1 MRKTKNKILTLMLA
15 FIMVFT
21 GMGIGSWGV
30 DTAWADVAPN
40 GWDGT
45 TVSKPSQSEDGIYKI
60 SSAAELLW
68 LANAVNSNKDAEA
81 AYSAQLLCDIDLE
94 SHDIRIGSFS
104 NPYKWTFDG
113 NGKVIKN
120 LKINDTT
127 TTGGVGLFPQLSASA
142 AVKNLGIVNAQVSS
156 GKVLASALS
165 GNCAGKI
172 ESCFVKDSTVSAQAM
187 AGSLCG
193 TLVTNAI
200 MTNCYAVNNNVSGMM
215 SGGLVGN
222 NVGNLSNTY
231 VADTILTTIMTGMI
245 QGNGTG
251 VPLNSFYAKKSG
263 DNNEYKVAKGEEK
276 SIEWLK
282 SDEAIQLLGQAFS
295 KDSSQTNAGYPIL
308 KLAGDIDKAS
318 LLSVISDAEK
328 IDSTKYHTSNDRWNG
343 SKYSKNG
350 FWADLQAVIEAAKA
364 VYNNENVTQEQV
376 DAAAKSLDRNDSNS
390 ALSKAI
396 KNLIPT
402 SQLNATKLYEALR
415 PLYWISIENQAT
427 YEELGEHWKVTAD
440 NCTQAS
446 WTAYMQTRE
455 PAEAYLAKLFD
466 KDGNATAFNKAEAA
480 KGDQPGETEADK
492 LADAIDPTQLVN
504 QEKYDTAYQ
513 NWKKRE
519 AEANSLLVQYDPA
532 KLRKADYTEASWK
545 TYTDTYHALKE
556 IAEYRIVGGTKP
568 DYEMLKGFT
577 RNGYLT
583 DLLVQSYNGLA
594 SQGDITVTLQ
604 YTNGLA
610 AVYPAVRTSGTDA
623 YCGEV
628 SLTDGKTTVKDAFDK
643 AGIILDTGKKMTGIV
658 PSVAW
663 GATDSAETPY
673 FAVYVDDE
681 FRGVYQTTNKLAQ
694 VYLKDGAKVRLNRI
708 VQPLFESEDST
719 SMTSSAIFR
728 LPADASMYRDSVAV
742 IRIDSMTSDL
752 KVGDKAKLQLS
763 LKDAY
768 GTDSGTQRSAEG
780 ITLFVSETPGTT
792 KGEAGQPTRKT
803 TAVTKADG
811 SMEYVFA
818 EEGWYWV
825 AAHNVTPDKYYF
837 QNIYRETTDGIY
849 YSLQCGDAM
858 LVYVS
863 ANENESALITSQ
875 RNENLAVAK
884 AFYES
889 FHDYDFPAGYYVGD
903 FKIAY
908 ENLKTHQN
916 EATTFKALMDSFE
929 TDYAALQNCAA
940 QKLDH
945 EARIASLREQLS
957 YVPED
962 LSTLND
968 GDKDFIKSVQN
979 AYADLN
985 DYEKNLLTP
994 KELEK
999 LEATAKVDV
1008 AKLPVRATVQ
1018 VKKAYN
1024 DSTLPKKNDNG
1035 AANYNW
1041 PNRAW
1046 HLPPNPDGSEPEP
1059 KWGFGDGTVS
1069 DLPFSAKAGEYVV
1082 VRKYLNTTDEQY
1094 WMVWTIDNWQTT
1106 HLAEAQTLPSRDT
1119 NGLIIMWHDGYFLAK
1134 YQIPKDIADGS
1145 TITFD
1150 LKMVNKATYESLAG
1164 IAETPEQLAAA
1175 KTAALESLKAAY
1187 QAYDEANYT
1196 PDNWTALT
1204 AAYEKGKTDIEAAAT
1219 SEAAADARKAAIAA
1233 MATIAAKG
1241 GSENPSVTDYDSGK
1255 TVGKVYVSI
1264 ENNTYPGGNFTGTIA
1279 GGWYDLGENDSMMT
1293 CVLKALKQAGYS
1305 WQGTSGSSKDKNAD
1319 YGITYLSSIEK
1330 DGKSLGEFDGN
1341 RKSGWMGTLNDWF
1354 VNQGFHAFTVKNGQL
1369 ENGDEIHVMFTMAYG
1384 EDLGGTWNN
1393 NSTKLAGLTVS
1404 GGTLSPTFSGSQTD
1418 YTLIISGDKANVTVK
1433 PEAVNKNYQA
1443 RIFLNRYNQD
1453 SARYKRTET
1462 ISVKSGDILYVG
1474 VGESGWPTMNASSVG
1489 TKYTIKVVSGSD
1501 SAAVDK
1507 MLKALKKITYANY
1520 KAEKGNVEA
1529 ARAAYNALDAKGKQK
1544 IAAADLKKLT
1554 DAEAQIKFYSEIDDA
1569 KTKLAVLP
1577 KLTNPTQAQAN
1588 AYRSQIN
1595 EATAAYKKLSAEQ
1608 QKYITKADVEN
1619 YNALAKA
1626 LGVSTI
1632 VGADAAPESPV
1643 ETTGKT
1649 GFATTTSPTEVKV
1662 SGTTAAATVKAENQ
1676 SEILKQ
1682 AAENKSAEIVLEVA
1696 ASDTKGAENVQMQLE
1711 TSFVKNISDKTNAS
1725 LILDTENGRV
1735 SFDQE
1740 ALKAII
1746 SEAKGSTILIEIAKV
1761 TKPTEAQKKAAGTNG
1776 DIFRLL
1782 VKSGD
1787 KIISEFNKGKA
1798 TVRVEIPAKLA
1809 DKKVAAIYIAD
1820 DAKIEQLAGKVL
1832 TIGGKKFYEF
1842 TTPHF
1847 STFALVDA
1855 EELGLK
1861 VEEPQVDAKALT
1873 AKLTPVA
1880 RSAKTAKKNVK
1891 VTTSLDKQDKAIIK
1905 ELKDAGYTVKYR
1917 FYRSTKKAAGY
1928 KAAVTKKT
1936 STYTNTSGKKGTKYY
1951 YKVQVRVYDA
1961 NGKLAAKTA
1970 LKQCKYASRIWTR

>member
-1 MRKTKNKILTLMLA
+1 MRKTNKNLTKQILTLMLA

-21 GMGIGSWGV
+21 GMSIGSWGV
-30 DTAWADVAPN
+30 DTAWADTQITVNGAVLEEITGSKYSGDVDVFLAKVDENATTISLSVDSSYYIRVESTFYLEPTYATESIYSQTAWYNSAEAYVAYQGCGSANVEDLLAESGCDSIEAYLEDYYGYSNVEEYMEQEVGETVQNAWAGEGYKTIPYNN
-40 GWDGT
+40 GSYTVTLPGVNASINASTFSQYFGNSSKSYDATAKRYYLFELCQDINGILGRTADCKAVVLVQVGGGLTIDCDRLNAAIAQAVGIKAADYHAQNDGYNGKKSINDLRKELAANET
-45 TVSKPSQSEDGIYKI
+45 IKKDTAILNKI
-60 SSAAELLW
+60 SSKEAPITSFWSLYEAAMARVDDIYPADTDGVRSLKDGISQSQVEAAAELL
-68 LANAVNSNKDAEA
+68 
-81 AYSAQLLCDIDLE
+81 
-94 SHDIRIGSFS
+94 
-104 NPYKWTFDG
+104 
-113 NGKVIKN
+113 KV
-120 LKINDTT
+120 
-127 TTGGVGLFPQLSASA
+127 
-142 AVKNLGIVNAQVSS
+142 
-156 GKVLASALS
+156 
-165 GNCAGKI
+165 
-172 ESCFVKDSTVSAQAM
+172 
-187 AGSLCG
+187 
-193 TLVTNAI
+193 
-200 MTNCYAVNNNVSGMM
+200 
-215 SGGLVGN
+215 
-222 NVGNLSNTY
+222 
-231 VADTILTTIMTGMI
+231 
-245 QGNGTG
+245 
-251 VPLNSFYAKKSG
+251 
-263 DNNEYKVAKGEEK
+263 
-276 SIEWLK
+276 SI
-282 SDEAIQLLGQAFS
+282 A
-295 KDSSQTNAGYPIL
+295 
-308 KLAGDIDKAS
+308 
-318 LLSVISDAEK
+318 
-328 IDSTKYHTSNDRWNG
+328 
-343 SKYSKNG
+343 
-350 FWADLQAVIEAAKA
+350 
-364 VYNNENVTQEQV
+364 
-376 DAAAKSLDRNDSNS
+376 
-390 ALSKAI
+390 
-396 KNLIPT
+396 NLIPT

-415 PLYWISIENQAT
+415 PLYWAGSTDQLA
-427 YEELGEHWKVTAD
+427 YEGIASQQVSAD

-446 WTAYMQTRE
+446 WTAYTQAKE
-455 PAEAYLAKLFD
+455 PAAAYLAKLFHE
-466 KDGNATAFNKAEAA
+466 DGSANEKFNKPDNQE
-480 KGDQPGETEADK
+480 EADK
-492 LADAIDPTQLVN
+492 LAKAVDSTQLVKLETYN
-504 QEKYDTAYQ
+504 SVYKT
-513 NWKKRE
+513 WKSHE
-519 AEANSLLVQYDPA
+519 AEAASLLVQYDPA
-532 KLRKADYTEASWK
+532 NLTKAEYTKASWK

-610 AVYPAVRTSGTDA
+610 AAYPAVRTSGTDA

-628 SLTDGKTTVKDAFDK
+628 SLTDGNTTVKDAFDK
-643 AGIILDTGKKMTGIV
+643 TGIILDTGKKMTGIV
-658 PSVAW
+658 PSASW
-663 GATDSAETPY
+663 GMTDSAERPY

-681 FRGVYQTTNKLAQ
+681 FRGVYQTTNQLSGI
-694 VYLKDGAKVRLNRI
+694 YLKDGEKVRLNRI

-719 SMTSSAIFR
+719 SMTSSAIHR

-780 ITLFVSETPGTT
+780 ITLFVSEKPGTT
-792 KGEAGQPTRKT
+792 EKEAGQPTRKT

-945 EARIASLREQLS
+945 EARIASLRENLS

-1119 NGLIIMWHDGYFLAK
+1119 NGIIIMWHDGYFLAK

-1319 YGITYLSSIEK
+1319 YSITYLSSIEK

-1341 RKSGWMGTLNDWF
+1341 SKSGWMGTLNDWF

-1474 VGESGWPTMNASSVG
+1474 VGESGWPTMNASSIG

-1529 ARAAYNALDAKGKQK
+1529 ARAAYNALDAKGRQE
-1544 IAAADLKKLT
+1544 IAAADLKKLI

-1569 KTKLAVLP
+1569 KAKLAALP

-1649 GFATTTSPTEVKV
+1649 GSATTTSPTEVEV

-1682 AAENKSAEIVLEVA
+1682 AAENKSAEIVLKVA

-1711 TSFVKNISDKTNAS
+1711 TSFVKNISDKTNAR
-1725 LILDTENGRV
+1725 LILDTANGRV

-1746 SEAKGSTILIEIAKV
+1746 GEAKGSTIIIEIAKV

-1776 DIFRLL
+1776 DIFRLV

-1798 TVRVEIPAKLA
+1798 RVRVEIPAKLTE
-1809 DKKVAAIYIAD
+1809 KKVAAIHIAD
-1820 DAKIEQLAGKVL
+1820 DGKIEQLAGRAL
-1832 TIGGKKFYEF
+1832 TIGGKKYYEF

-1855 EELGLK
+1855 EELGLE
-1861 VEEPQVDAKALT
+1861 VEEPQIDAKALT
-1873 AKLTPVA
+1873 AKLTPIA

-1891 VTTSLDKQDKAIIK
+1891 VTVSLDKQDKAMIK

-1936 STYTNTSGKKGTKYY
+1936 ASYTNTSGKKGTKYF
-1951 YKVQVRVYDA
+1951 YKVQARVYDE
-1961 NGKLAAKTA
+1961 NGKLVAKTA

>member
-1 MRKTKNKILTLMLA
+1 MRQTTNKNLTKQILTLMLG

-30 DTAWADVAPN
+30 DTAWADETIPVLTIQKNENNKEIEVVSNAGTELVSIEKKNEEITINGKTTSTLYVATINSGTKFVLKNTIANLRKGN
-40 GWDGT
+40 GYWNAENSQTINPFGKNTEYAYDSDLCKSLKTSEAILKKLNLNKAYTSNCGAYYFVGISNAGMT
-45 TVSKPSQSEDGIYKI
+45 ASVLIQIKEKAAPIDKSKLETVIGSADAIVAKSAGYYTEDDRYNGKS
-60 SSAAELLW
+60 SSA
-68 LANAVNSNKDAEA
+68 
-81 AYSAQLLCDIDLE
+81 
-94 SHDIRIGSFS
+94 
-104 NPYKWTFDG
+104 DG
-113 NGKVIKN
+113 FW
-120 LKINDTT
+120 NDM
-127 TTGGVGLFPQLSASA
+127 
-142 AVKNLGIVNAQVSS
+142 K
-156 GKVLASALS
+156 SALS
-165 GNCAGKI
+165 AAKNI
-172 ESCFVKDSTVSAQAM
+172 YSSA
-187 AGSLCG
+187 
-193 TLVTNAI
+193 
-200 MTNCYAVNNNVSGMM
+200 
-215 SGGLVGN
+215 
-222 NVGNLSNTY
+222 
-231 VADTILTTIMTGMI
+231 
-245 QGNGTG
+245 
-251 VPLNSFYAKKSG
+251 
-263 DNNEYKVAKGEEK
+263 
-276 SIEWLK
+276 
-282 SDEAIQLLGQAFS
+282 
-295 KDSSQTNAGYPIL
+295 DSSQEQINRVTDTL
-308 KLAGDIDKAS
+308 
-318 LLSVISDAEK
+318 
-328 IDSTKYHTSNDRWNG
+328 T
-343 SKYSKNG
+343 
-350 FWADLQAVIEAAKA
+350 AAIA
-364 VYNNENVTQEQV
+364 
-376 DAAAKSLDRNDSNS
+376 
-390 ALSKAI
+390 
-396 KNLIPT
+396 NLIPT

-446 WTAYMQTRE
+446 WAAYTRATE
-455 PAEAYLAKLFD
+455 PAAAYLTKLFD
-466 KDGNATAFNKAEAA
+466 ENGNATAFNKAEAA

-504 QEKYDTAYQ
+504 QKTYDEAYQ

-519 AEANSLLVQYDPA
+519 AETNLLLQQYDPA
-532 KLRKADYTEASWK
+532 KLTEADYTEPSWK
-545 TYTDTYHALKE
+545 TYTDTYQALKE
-556 IAEYRIVGGTKP
+556 IAEYRIIGGTRA
-568 DYEMLKGFT
+568 DYDMLHSLYQ
-577 RNGYLT
+577 NGDWLT
-583 DLLVQSYNGLA
+583 NLLPQSYNKLE
-594 SQGDITVTLQ
+594 SKRDITVTLQ

-610 AVYPAVRTSGTDA
+610 AAYPAVRTSGTDA

-658 PSVAW
+658 PSVSW
-663 GATDSAETPY
+663 GTTDSAEKPY

-681 FRGVYQTTNKLAQ
+681 FRGVYQTTDKLAQ
-694 VYLKDGAKVRLNRI
+694 VYLKDGVKVRLNRI

-719 SMTSSAIFR
+719 SMTSSAIYR
-728 LPADASMYRDSVAV
+728 LSADASMYQDSAAV
-742 IRIDSMTSDL
+742 IRIDSMTSGL

-792 KGEAGQPTRKT
+792 KEAAGQPTRKT

-903 FKIAY
+903 FKSAY

-929 TDYAALQNCAA
+929 ADYADLQLCAE
-940 QKLDH
+940 QKLEHD
-945 EARIASLREQLS
+945 ARIASLREQLS

-999 LEATAKVDV
+999 LEATAKVDT

-1018 VKKAYN
+1018 VEKAYD
-1024 DSTLPKKNDNG
+1024 DSTLPRKNDNG
-1035 AANYNW
+1035 AANYGW

-1046 HLPPNPDGSEPEP
+1046 HLSPNPDGSEPEP
-1059 KWGFGDGTVS
+1059 KSWAPGGGTVS
-1069 DLPFSAKAGEYVV
+1069 DLPFTAKAGDYVV
-1082 VRKYLNTTDEQY
+1082 VRKYLSTTDAQY

-1119 NGLIIMWHDGYFLAK
+1119 NGTIIMWHDGYFLAR

-1150 LKMVNKATYESLAG
+1150 LKMVDKATYESLAG
-1164 IAETPEQLAAA
+1164 ITETPEQLAAA

-1187 QAYDEANYT
+1187 QTYDEANYT

-1264 ENNTYPGGNFTGTIA
+1264 ENNTYPGGDFTGIIA

-1319 YGITYLSSIEK
+1319 YSITYLSSIEK

-1341 RKSGWMGTLNDWF
+1341 SKSGWMGTLNDWF

-1443 RIFLNRYNQD
+1443 RIFLSRYNQD

-1554 DAEAQIKFYSEIDDA
+1554 DAEAQIKFYTEIDDVKA
-1569 KTKLAVLP
+1569 KLNA
-1577 KLTNPTQAQAN
+1577 LTDSSS
-1588 AYRSQIN
+1588 RSQ
-1595 EATAAYKKLSAEQ
+1595 TKAALDAYEKLSEEQ
-1608 QKYITKADVEN
+1608 KQYITM
-1619 YNALAKA
+1619 
-1626 LGVSTI
+1626 
-1632 VGADAAPESPV
+1632 ADAAKYKELSEKYGLSGISGAVEMPESEV

-1649 GFATTTSPTEVKV
+1649 GSATTTSPTEVKM
-1662 SGTTAAATVKAENQ
+1662 SGTTAIVTVKADNQ
-1676 SEILKQ
+1676 KEILKQ
-1682 AAENKSAEIVLEVA
+1682 AKEKKSAQVVLVVA
-1696 ASDTKGAENVQMQLE
+1696 NSDAKGAEKLELNLDKSFLESLLKDTSAKLVVKTPLGQKTYERDELQKLVNETTGTTVKAEINKDNVDTAAEEPTDDNVAKIEKAKSIVKDLKL
-1711 TSFVKNISDKTNAS
+1711 TARSSKTTKKNIKAVLKSD
-1725 LILDTENGRV
+1725 
-1735 SFDQE
+1735 
-1740 ALKAII
+1740 
-1746 SEAKGSTILIEIAKV
+1746 AKV
-1761 TKPTEAQKKAAGTNG
+1761 TA
-1776 DIFRLL
+1776 
-1782 VKSGD
+1782 S
-1787 KIISEFNKGKA
+1787 
-1798 TVRVEIPAKLA
+1798 
-1809 DKKVAAIYIAD
+1809 
-1820 DAKIEQLAGKVL
+1820 
-1832 TIGGKKFYEF
+1832 
-1842 TTPHF
+1842 
-1847 STFALVDA
+1847 
-1855 EELGLK
+1855 
-1861 VEEPQVDAKALT
+1861 
-1873 AKLTPVA
+1873 
-1880 RSAKTAKKNVK
+1880 
-1891 VTTSLDKQDKAIIK
+1891 IK
-1905 ELKDAGYTVKYR
+1905 ELKDLGFTVKYR
-1917 FYRSTKKAAGY
+1917 FYRSTKKAASY
-1928 KAAVTKKT
+1928 KSTVTKKVA
-1936 STYTNTSGKKGTKYY
+1936 SYTNTSGKKGTKYF
-1951 YKVQVRVYDA
+1951 YKVQVRVYDE
-1961 NGKLAAKTA
+1961 NGKLIAKTA
-1970 LKQCKYASRIWTR
+1970 LKQCKYASRTWTKAK

>member
-1 MRKTKNKILTLMLA
+1 MRKTKNKNFTKQILTLMLA
-15 FIMVFT
+15 FVMVFT

-30 DTAWADVAPN
+30 DVAWADELPFAIMDDEGKTFSFTKLGFFDNYLYVNEVEIENQNIYLKVRFDSQTVQIADINYNYNIYEGIEQGGNKIDGFEYN
-40 GWDGT
+40 GDTNTYTLPISMFSVSVESLQFLTKNYAIPIDG
-45 TVSKPSQSEDGIYKI
+45 
-60 SSAAELLW
+60 SA
-68 LANAVNSNKDAEA
+68 VY
-81 AYSAQLLCDIDLE
+81 YSL
-94 SHDIRIGSFS
+94 
-104 NPYKWTFDG
+104 
-113 NGKVIKN
+113 
-120 LKINDTT
+120 
-127 TTGGVGLFPQLSASA
+127 
-142 AVKNLGIVNAQVSS
+142 
-156 GKVLASALS
+156 
-165 GNCAGKI
+165 
-172 ESCFVKDSTVSAQAM
+172 AM
-187 AGSLCG
+187 AD
-193 TLVTNAI
+193 V
-200 MTNCYAVNNNVSGMM
+200 
-215 SGGLVGN
+215 GGGEHYFL
-222 NVGNLSNTY
+222 
-231 VADTILTTIMTGMI
+231 
-245 QGNGTG
+245 
-251 VPLNSFYAKKSG
+251 FKKKSG
-263 DNNEYKVAKGEEK
+263 QTVEK
-276 SIEWLK
+276 SDLK
-282 SDEAIQLLGQAFS
+282 GA
-295 KDSSQTNAGYPIL
+295 
-308 KLAGDIDKAS
+308 
-318 LLSVISDAEK
+318 ISDAKK
-328 IDSTKYHTSNDRWNG
+328 IDSTKYHTTNDRWNG

-350 FWADLQAVIEAAKA
+350 FWADLQAVIDAAQA
-364 VYNNENVTQEQV
+364 VYDNEGATQAQV
-376 DAAAKSLDRNDSNS
+376 DAAAKTLDQTDSDS

-427 YEELGEHWKVTAD
+427 YEELNEHWKVTAD

-466 KDGNATAFNKAEAA
+466 KDGNATTFNKAEAA

-492 LADAIDPTQLVN
+492 LADAIDPAQLVN
-504 QEKYDTAYQ
+504 QEKYDDAYQ

-556 IAEYRIVGGTKP
+556 IVEYRIIGGTRA
-568 DYEMLKGFT
+568 DYDMLHSLYQ
-577 RNGYLT
+577 NGDWLT
-583 DLLVQSYNGLA
+583 NLLPQSYNKLE
-594 SQGDITVTLQ
+594 SKGDITVTLQ

-610 AVYPAVRTSGTDA
+610 AAYPAVRTSGTDA

-628 SLTDGKTTVKDAFDK
+628 SLTDGSTTVKDAFDE

-658 PSVAW
+658 PSVSW
-663 GATDSAETPY
+663 GMTDSAEKPY

-681 FRGVYQTTNKLAQ
+681 FRGVYQTANQLSGI
-694 VYLKDGAKVRLNRI
+694 YLKNGAKVRLNRI
-708 VQPLFESEDST
+708 VQPLFESEDS
-719 SMTSSAIFR
+719 SGMTSSAIYR
-728 LPADASMYRDSVAV
+728 LSADASMYQDSAAV
-742 IRIDSMTSDL
+742 ISIDSITTDL

-780 ITLFVSETPGTT
+780 ITLFVSETPGKT
-792 KGEAGQPTRKT
+792 KEAAGQPTRKT

-858 LVYVS
+858 LVCVS

-999 LEATAKVDV
+999 LEATAKVDT

-1018 VKKAYN
+1018 VEKAYD
-1024 DSTLPKKNDNG
+1024 DSTLPKKNDGG
-1035 AANYNW
+1035 AANYNF

-1046 HLPPNPDGSEPEP
+1046 HLPPNPDGSEQEP
-1059 KWGFGDGTVS
+1059 KWGTFGDGTVS
-1069 DLPFSAKAGEYVV
+1069 DLPFTAKAGEYVV
-1082 VRKYLNTTDEQY
+1082 VRKYLNTTDKQY

-1119 NGLIIMWHDGYFLAK
+1119 NGQIIMWHDGYFLAR
-1134 YQIPKDIADGS
+1134 YQIPKDIADDS
-1145 TITFD
+1145 TITFN
-1150 LKMVNKATYESLAG
+1150 LKMVDKATYESLAG
-1164 IAETPEQLAAA
+1164 ITETPEQLAAA

-1219 SEAAADARKAAIAA
+1219 GEAAADARKAAIAA

-1264 ENNTYPGGNFTGTIA
+1264 ENNTYPGGDFTGTIA

-1319 YGITYLSSIEK
+1319 YSITYLSSIEK

-1341 RKSGWMGTLNDWF
+1341 GKSGWMGTLNDWF

-1507 MLKALKKITYANY
+1507 MLKALKKITYANC

-1529 ARAAYNALDAKGKQK
+1529 ARAAYNALDAKGKQE

-1554 DAEAQIKFYSEIDDA
+1554 DAEAQIKFYSEIDDVKA
-1569 KTKLAVLP
+1569 KFAALKETSSESA
-1577 KLTNPTQAQAN
+1577 ARD
-1588 AYRSQIN
+1588 AYN
-1595 EATAAYKKLSAEQ
+1595 AYKKLSAEQ
-1608 QKYITKADVEN
+1608 QEYITIEDSN
-1619 YNALAKA
+1619 TYNELAKKYNLSSVA
-1626 LGVSTI
+1626 GS
-1632 VGADAAPESPV
+1632 AEMPESEV
-1643 ETTGKT
+1643 VTTGKAGT
-1649 GFATTTSPTEVKV
+1649 AVTTSPTTVKM
-1662 SGTTAAATVKAENQ
+1662 SGTTATVTVKADNQ
-1676 SEILKQ
+1676 KEILKQ
-1682 AAENKSAEIVLEVA
+1682 AKEKKSAQVVLVVA
-1696 ASDTKGAENVQMQLE
+1696 NSDAKGAEKLELNLDKSFLESLLKDTSAKLVVKTPLGQKTYERDELQKLVNETTGTTVKAEINKDNV
-1711 TSFVKNISDKTNAS
+1711 
-1725 LILDTENGRV
+1725 DTAAE
-1735 SFDQE
+1735 E
-1740 ALKAII
+1740 
-1746 SEAKGSTILIEIAKV
+1746 
-1761 TKPTEAQKKAAGTNG
+1761 PTEENA
-1776 DIFRLL
+1776 
-1782 VKSGD
+1782 
-1787 KIISEFNKGKA
+1787 
-1798 TVRVEIPAKLA
+1798 
-1809 DKKVAAIYIAD
+1809 
-1820 DAKIEQLAGKVL
+1820 AKIEK
-1832 TIGGKKFYEF
+1832 
-1842 TTPHF
+1842 
-1847 STFALVDA
+1847 
-1855 EELGLK
+1855 
-1861 VEEPQVDAKALT
+1861 AKSIVKNM
-1873 AKLTPVA
+1873 KLVA
-1880 RSAKTAKKNVK
+1880 RSSKTAKKNIKAVLKSDAK
-1891 VTTSLDKQDKAIIK
+1891 VNASIK
-1905 ELKDAGYTVKYR
+1905 ELKDLGFTVKYR
-1917 FYRSTKKAAGY
+1917 FYRSTKKAASY
-1928 KAAVTKKT
+1928 KSTVTKKT
-1936 STYTNTSGKKGTKYY
+1936 ATYTNTSGKKGTKYF
-1951 YKVQVRVYDA
+1951 YKVQVRVYDE
-1961 NGKLAAKTA
+1961 NGKLVAKTA
-1970 LKQCKYASRIWTR
+1970 LKQCKYASRTWTKAK

>member
-1 MRKTKNKILTLMLA
+1 MLA
-15 FIMVFT
+15 FVMVFT

-30 DTAWADVAPN
+30 DTAWADELPFSITDEHGAQFDMETIGFNHKIKIQDANIKVKISGLVFQISDLSLKYVFYEGQESGEHLSDFGYNEGTYTLPITPFHVDTETAN
-40 GWDGT
+40 RWFSNDGIKIDGT
-45 TVSKPSQSEDGIYKI
+45 ADYYVLTVDEDTDDCNQHFFIFEK
-60 SSAAELLW
+60 
-68 LANAVNSNKDAEA
+68 
-81 AYSAQLLCDIDLE
+81 
-94 SHDIRIGSFS
+94 
-104 NPYKWTFDG
+104 
-113 NGKVIKN
+113 
-120 LKINDTT
+120 
-127 TTGGVGLFPQLSASA
+127 
-142 AVKNLGIVNAQVSS
+142 SS
-156 GKVLASALS
+156 G
-165 GNCAGKI
+165 
-172 ESCFVKDSTVSAQAM
+172 
-187 AGSLCG
+187 
-193 TLVTNAI
+193 
-200 MTNCYAVNNNVSGMM
+200 MTINKE
-215 SGGLVGN
+215 
-222 NVGNLSNTY
+222 
-231 VADTILTTIMTGMI
+231 
-245 QGNGTG
+245 
-251 VPLNSFYAKKSG
+251 PL
-263 DNNEYKVAKGEEK
+263 
-276 SIEWLK
+276 
-282 SDEAIQLLGQAFS
+282 
-295 KDSSQTNAGYPIL
+295 QTA
-308 KLAGDIDKAS
+308 
-318 LLSVISDAEK
+318 ISDAEK
-328 IDSTKYHTSNDRWNG
+328 IDSTKYHTTNDRWNG

-350 FWADLQAVIEAAKA
+350 FWADLQAVIDAAKA
-364 VYNNENVTQEQV
+364 VYDNEGATQAQV
-376 DAAAKSLDRNDSNS
+376 DAAAKTLDRNDSNS
-390 ALSKAI
+390 ALSNAI
-396 KNLIPT
+396 ANLIPT

-415 PLYWISIENQAT
+415 PLYWAGSTDQLA
-427 YEELGEHWKVTAD
+427 YEGIASQQVSAD

-446 WTAYMQTRE
+446 WTAYTQAKE

-466 KDGNATAFNKAEAA
+466 KDGNATVFNKAEAA

-492 LADAIDPTQLVN
+492 LADAIDPAQLVN
-504 QEKYDTAYQ
+504 QEKYDDAYQ

-556 IAEYRIVGGTKP
+556 IVEYRIIGGTRA
-568 DYEMLKGFT
+568 DYDMLHSLYQ
-577 RNGYLT
+577 NGDWLT
-583 DLLVQSYNGLA
+583 NLLPQSYNKLE
-594 SQGDITVTLQ
+594 SKGDITVTLQ

-610 AVYPAVRTSGTDA
+610 AAYPAVRTSGTDA

-628 SLTDGKTTVKDAFDK
+628 SLTDGNTTVKDAFDK

-663 GATDSAETPY
+663 GATDSAEKPY

-681 FRGVYQTTNKLAQ
+681 FRGVYQTTNQLSGI
-694 VYLKDGAKVRLNRI
+694 YLKNGAKVRLNRI

-763 LKDAY
+763 LKDAD

-780 ITLFVSETPGTT
+780 ITLFVSEKPGTT
-792 KGEAGQPTRKT
+792 KKEAGQPTRKT

-858 LVYVS
+858 LVHVS

-916 EATTFKALMDSFE
+916 EATTFKVLMDSFE

-945 EARIASLREQLS
+945 EARIASLREPLS

-999 LEATAKVDV
+999 LEATAKVDT
-1008 AKLPVRATVQ
+1008 AQLPVRATVQ
-1018 VKKAYN
+1018 VEKAYD
-1024 DSTLPKKNDNG
+1024 DSTLPRKNDNG

-1046 HLPPNPDGSEPEP
+1046 HLPPNPDGSEQEP

-1119 NGLIIMWHDGYFLAK
+1119 NGIIIMWHDGYFLAK

-1164 IAETPEQLAAA
+1164 IAETPEEIAAA
-1175 KTAALESLKAAY
+1175 KDAALASLETAYKAY
-1187 QAYDEANYT
+1187 NKNNYT
-1196 PDNWTALT
+1196 DGSNDVDGKPTVDHWSKLVK
-1204 AAYEKGKTDIEAAAT
+1204 AYEDG
-1219 SEAAADARKAAIAA
+1219 KAAIEQAATGANASIASITAARKEALAA
-1233 MATIAAKG
+1233 MAAVPVKNSTSKPETEPGAEDYNSGTI
-1241 GSENPSVTDYDSGK
+1241 
-1255 TVGKVYVSI
+1255 VGKVSVTI
-1264 ENNTYPGGNFTGTIA
+1264 ENTKYAGGDFTGTIA

-1319 YGITYLSSIEK
+1319 YSITYLSSIEK

-1341 RKSGWMGTLNDWF
+1341 SKSGWMGTLNDWF

-1462 ISVKSGDILYVG
+1462 ISVKSGDVLYVG

-1489 TKYTIKVVSGSD
+1489 TKYTIKVVSSSD

-1529 ARAAYNALDAKGKQK
+1529 ARAAYNALDAKGKQE

-1569 KTKLAVLP
+1569 KAKLNALTDSSSSSQAKAALSAYE
-1577 KLTNPTQAQAN
+1577 KLT
-1588 AYRSQIN
+1588 
-1595 EATAAYKKLSAEQ
+1595 KEQ
-1608 QKYITKADVEN
+1608 KEYITE
-1619 YNALAKA
+1619 
-1626 LGVSTI
+1626 
-1632 VGADAAPESPV
+1632 ADAAKFNELAKKYNLSTITGTAAMPESPV
-1643 ETTGKT
+1643 ETTGKA
-1649 GFATTTSPTEVKV
+1649 GSAVTTSPAEVKM
-1662 SGTTAAATVKAENQ
+1662 SGTTATVTVKADNQ
-1676 SEILKQ
+1676 KEILKQ
-1682 AAENKSAEIVLEVA
+1682 AKEKKSAQVVLA
-1696 ASDTKGAENVQMQLE
+1696 IANSDAKGAEKLELNLEKSFLESLLKDTSAKLVVKTPLGQKTYERDELQKLVNETTGTTVKAEINKDNV
-1711 TSFVKNISDKTNAS
+1711 
-1725 LILDTENGRV
+1725 DTAAE
-1735 SFDQE
+1735 E
-1740 ALKAII
+1740 
-1746 SEAKGSTILIEIAKV
+1746 
-1761 TKPTEAQKKAAGTNG
+1761 PTEENT
-1776 DIFRLL
+1776 
-1782 VKSGD
+1782 
-1787 KIISEFNKGKA
+1787 
-1798 TVRVEIPAKLA
+1798 
-1809 DKKVAAIYIAD
+1809 
-1820 DAKIEQLAGKVL
+1820 AKIEK
-1832 TIGGKKFYEF
+1832 
-1842 TTPHF
+1842 
-1847 STFALVDA
+1847 
-1855 EELGLK
+1855 
-1861 VEEPQVDAKALT
+1861 AKSIVKNM
-1873 AKLTPVA
+1873 KLVA
-1880 RSAKTAKKNVK
+1880 RSSKTAKKNIKAVLKSDAKVK
-1891 VTTSLDKQDKAIIK
+1891 ASIK
-1905 ELKDAGYTVKYR
+1905 ELKDLGFTVKYR

-1936 STYTNTSGKKGTKYY
+1936 ASYTNTSGKKGTKYF
-1951 YKVQVRVYDA
+1951 YKVQARVYDE
-1961 NGKLAAKTA
+1961 NGKLVAKTA
-1970 LKQCKYASRIWTR
+1970 LKQCKYASRTWTK

>member
-1 MRKTKNKILTLMLA
+1 MLA

-30 DTAWADVAPN
+30 DTAWADTQITVDGAALEEITGSKYSDDVDVFLAKVDENAKAISLSVDSSYYIRVKSSFFKEPTYASESIYSQTAWYNSAEAYVAYDGCGSANVEDLLAESGYDSIEDYLVDNYGCSTAEEYIEQQVGGTLQNAWAEAEYKTIPYNN
-40 GWDGT
+40 GAYTVTLPDVNASINASTFSQYFGNSSKSYDATAKRYYLFELCQDINGILGRTADCKAVVLVQVGGGLTIDCDRLNAAIAQAVGIKAADYHAQNDGYNGKKSINDLRKELAANET
-45 TVSKPSQSEDGIYKI
+45 IKKDTAILKKI
-60 SSAAELLW
+60 SSKEAPITSFWSLYEAAMARVDDIYPADTDGVRSLKDGISQGQVEAAAELL
-68 LANAVNSNKDAEA
+68 
-81 AYSAQLLCDIDLE
+81 
-94 SHDIRIGSFS
+94 
-104 NPYKWTFDG
+104 
-113 NGKVIKN
+113 KV
-120 LKINDTT
+120 
-127 TTGGVGLFPQLSASA
+127 
-142 AVKNLGIVNAQVSS
+142 
-156 GKVLASALS
+156 
-165 GNCAGKI
+165 
-172 ESCFVKDSTVSAQAM
+172 
-187 AGSLCG
+187 
-193 TLVTNAI
+193 
-200 MTNCYAVNNNVSGMM
+200 
-215 SGGLVGN
+215 
-222 NVGNLSNTY
+222 
-231 VADTILTTIMTGMI
+231 
-245 QGNGTG
+245 
-251 VPLNSFYAKKSG
+251 
-263 DNNEYKVAKGEEK
+263 
-276 SIEWLK
+276 SI
-282 SDEAIQLLGQAFS
+282 A
-295 KDSSQTNAGYPIL
+295 
-308 KLAGDIDKAS
+308 
-318 LLSVISDAEK
+318 
-328 IDSTKYHTSNDRWNG
+328 
-343 SKYSKNG
+343 
-350 FWADLQAVIEAAKA
+350 
-364 VYNNENVTQEQV
+364 
-376 DAAAKSLDRNDSNS
+376 
-390 ALSKAI
+390 
-396 KNLIPT
+396 NLIPT

-415 PLYWISIENQAT
+415 PLYWAGSTDQLA
-427 YEELGEHWKVTAD
+427 YEGIASQQVSAD

-446 WTAYMQTRE
+446 WTAYTQAKE

-466 KDGNATAFNKAEAA
+466 KDGNATVFNKAEAA

-492 LADAIDPTQLVN
+492 LADAIDPAQLVN
-504 QEKYDTAYQ
+504 QEKYDDAYQ

-556 IAEYRIVGGTKP
+556 IVEYRIIGGTRA
-568 DYEMLKGFT
+568 DYDMLHSLYQ
-577 RNGYLT
+577 NGDWLT
-583 DLLVQSYNGLA
+583 NLLPQSYNKLE
-594 SQGDITVTLQ
+594 SKGDITVTLQ

-610 AVYPAVRTSGTDA
+610 AAYPAVRTSGTDA

-628 SLTDGKTTVKDAFDK
+628 SLTDGNTTVKDAFDK

-663 GATDSAETPY
+663 GATDSAEKPY

-681 FRGVYQTTNKLAQ
+681 FRGVYQTTNQLSGI
-694 VYLKDGAKVRLNRI
+694 YLKNGAKVRLNRI

-763 LKDAY
+763 LKDAD

-780 ITLFVSETPGTT
+780 ITLFVSEKSGTT
-792 KGEAGQPTRKT
+792 KKEAGQPTRKT

-858 LVYVS
+858 LVHVS

-916 EATTFKALMDSFE
+916 EATTFKVLMDSFE

-945 EARIASLREQLS
+945 EARIASLREPLS

-968 GDKDFIKSVQN
+968 GDKDFIVSVQN

-999 LEATAKVDV
+999 LEATAKVDT
-1008 AKLPVRATVQ
+1008 AQLPVRATVQ

-1119 NGLIIMWHDGYFLAK
+1119 NGIIIMWHDGYFLAK

-1319 YGITYLSSIEK
+1319 YSITYLSSIEK

-1341 RKSGWMGTLNDWF
+1341 SKSGWMGTLNDWF

-1384 EDLGGTWNN
+1384 EDLGGTWYN

-1529 ARAAYNALDAKGKQK
+1529 ARAAYNALDAKGKQE

-1569 KTKLAVLP
+1569 KAKLAALP

-1643 ETTGKT
+1643 ETTGKAGT
-1649 GFATTTSPTEVKV
+1649 AVTTSPTTVKM
-1662 SGTTAAATVKAENQ
+1662 SGTTATVTVKADNQ
-1676 SEILKQ
+1676 KEILKQ
-1682 AAENKSAEIVLEVA
+1682 AKEKKSAQVVLVVA
-1696 ASDTKGAENVQMQLE
+1696 NSDAKGVEKLE
-1711 TSFVKNISDKTNAS
+1711 LNLEKSFLESLLKDTNAK
-1725 LILDTENGRV
+1725 LVVKTPLGQKTYERDELQKLVNEATGTTVKAEINKDNVDTAAE
-1735 SFDQE
+1735 E
-1740 ALKAII
+1740 
-1746 SEAKGSTILIEIAKV
+1746 
-1761 TKPTEAQKKAAGTNG
+1761 PT
-1776 DIFRLL
+1776 
-1782 VKSGD
+1782 
-1787 KIISEFNKGKA
+1787 
-1798 TVRVEIPAKLA
+1798 
-1809 DKKVAAIYIAD
+1809 D
-1820 DAKIEQLAGKVL
+1820 DNAAKIEK
-1832 TIGGKKFYEF
+1832 
-1842 TTPHF
+1842 
-1847 STFALVDA
+1847 
-1855 EELGLK
+1855 
-1861 VEEPQVDAKALT
+1861 AKSIVKNM
-1873 AKLTPVA
+1873 KLVA
-1880 RSAKTAKKNVK
+1880 RSSKTAKKNIKAVLKSDAK
-1891 VTTSLDKQDKAIIK
+1891 VNASIK
-1905 ELKDAGYTVKYR
+1905 ELKDLGFNVKYR

-1936 STYTNTSGKKGTKYY
+1936 ASYTNTSGKKGTKYF
-1951 YKVQVRVYDA
+1951 YKVQVRVYDE
-1961 NGKLAAKTA
+1961 NGKLVAKTA
-1970 LKQCKYASRIWTR
+1970 LKQCKYASRTWTK

>member
-1 MRKTKNKILTLMLA
+1 MKQTKSKKSMRQFLTLMLA
-15 FIMVFT
+15 FIMVIT

-30 DTAWADVAPN
+30 DTAWAATKHYYPTITYTDKNDNVTKITLTSNESIGEWSYGADN
-40 GWDGT
+40 KSDLFL
-45 TVSKPSQSEDGIYKI
+45 VSLPVNAEITSLTIENVDSSLQTWEITGKKTYLEIEEEYPRISAIR
-60 SSAAELLW
+60 SSAEFLVNDAFRMCEYDDDECNYGYLL
-68 LANAVNSNKDAEA
+68 KDFQIGTFTNEISIDNVEG
-81 AYSAQLLCDIDLE
+81 YIVYCFISGGIGRNDIATPGIIIQYPLGGDDE
-94 SHDIRIGSFS
+94 TIDNEIEEKVGEKIVSEPDKWYHENDKFNGRQFS
-104 NPYKWTFDG
+104 STGFWTDM
-113 NGKVIKN
+113 
-120 LKINDTT
+120 
-127 TTGGVGLFPQLSASA
+127 QA
-142 AVKNLGIVNAQVSS
+142 
-156 GKVLASALS
+156 ALS
-165 GNCAGKI
+165 TARGVLGN
-172 ESCFVKDSTVSAQAM
+172 SDST
-187 AGSLCG
+187 
-193 TLVTNAI
+193 
-200 MTNCYAVNNNVSGMM
+200 
-215 SGGLVGN
+215 
-222 NVGNLSNTY
+222 
-231 VADTILTTIMTGMI
+231 
-245 QGNGTG
+245 
-251 VPLNSFYAKKSG
+251 
-263 DNNEYKVAKGEEK
+263 EE
-276 SIEWLK
+276 
-282 SDEAIQLLGQAFS
+282 
-295 KDSSQTNAGYPIL
+295 
-308 KLAGDIDKAS
+308 DKAAA
-318 LLSVISDAEK
+318 ISKLKEK
-328 IDSTKYHTSNDRWNG
+328 I
-343 SKYSKNG
+343 
-350 FWADLQAVIEAAKA
+350 A
-364 VYNNENVTQEQV
+364 
-376 DAAAKSLDRNDSNS
+376 
-390 ALSKAI
+390 
-396 KNLIPT
+396 NLIPT

-415 PLYWISIENQAT
+415 PLYWAGSTDQLA
-427 YEELGEHWKVTAD
+427 YEGIASQQVSAD

-492 LADAIDPTQLVN
+492 LADAIDPAQLVN
-504 QEKYDTAYQ
+504 QEKYDDAYQ

-556 IAEYRIVGGTKP
+556 IVEYRIIGGTRA
-568 DYEMLKGFT
+568 DYDMLHSLYQ
-577 RNGYLT
+577 NGDWLT
-583 DLLVQSYNGLA
+583 NLLPQSYNKLE
-594 SQGDITVTLQ
+594 SKGDITITLQ

-610 AVYPAVRTSGTDA
+610 AAYPAVRTSGTDA

-628 SLTDGKTTVKDAFDK
+628 SLTNGNTTVKDAFDK

-658 PSVAW
+658 PSVGW
-663 GATDSAETPY
+663 GTHDSAETPY

-681 FRGVYQTTNKLAQ
+681 FRGVYQTTDKLAQ

-728 LPADASMYRDSVAV
+728 LSADASMYRDSVAV
-742 IRIDSMTSDL
+742 IRIDSMTSAL

-792 KGEAGQPTRKT
+792 KEAAGQPTRKT

-811 SMEYVFA
+811 SMEYVFT

-825 AAHNVTPDKYYF
+825 AAHNVTSDKYYF

-889 FHDYDFPAGYYVGD
+889 FHDYNFAAGYYVGD

-945 EARIASLREQLS
+945 DARIASLREQLS

-968 GDKDFIKSVQN
+968 GDKDFIESVQN

-999 LEATAKVDV
+999 LEATAKVDT
-1008 AKLPVRATVQ
+1008 AQLPVRATVQ
-1018 VKKAYN
+1018 VEKAYN
-1024 DSTLPKKNDNG
+1024 DSMLPKKNDGG
-1035 AANYNW
+1035 ATNYGW

-1319 YGITYLSSIEK
+1319 YSITYLSSIEK

-1341 RKSGWMGTLNDWF
+1341 SKSGWMGTLNDWF

-1404 GGTLSPTFSGSQTD
+1404 GGTLSPAFSGSQTD

-1474 VGESGWPTMNASSVG
+1474 VGESGWPTMNAGGVG

-1529 ARAAYNALDAKGKQK
+1529 ARAAYNALDAKGKQE

-1569 KTKLAVLP
+1569 KAKLAALP

-1649 GFATTTSPTEVKV
+1649 GSATTTSPTEVKV

-1676 SEILKQ
+1676 NEILKQ

-1725 LILDTENGRV
+1725 LTLDTANGRV

-1746 SEAKGSTILIEIAKV
+1746 GEAKGSTILIEIAKV

-1776 DIFRLL
+1776 DIFKLV

-1787 KIISEFNKGKA
+1787 KIISKFNKGKA
-1798 TVRVEIPAKLA
+1798 TVRVEIPAKLT
-1809 DKKVAAIYIAD
+1809 DKKVAAIHIAD
-1820 DAKIEQLAGKVL
+1820 DAKIEQLAGRTL
-1832 TIGGKKFYEF
+1832 TISGKKFYEF

-1847 STFALVDA
+1847 SAFALVDA
-1855 EELGLK
+1855 EKLGLE

-1891 VTTSLDKQDKAIIK
+1891 VTVSLDKQDKAIIK

-1936 STYTNTSGKKGTKYY
+1936 ASYTNTGGKKGTKYF
-1951 YKVQVRVYDA
+1951 YKVQIRVYDE
-1961 NGKLAAKTA
+1961 NGKLVAKTA

>member
-1 MRKTKNKILTLMLA
+1 MRKTNKNLTKQILTLMLA
-15 FIMVFT
+15 FVMVFT
-21 GMGIGSWGV
+21 GMGIGRWGV
-30 DTAWADVAPN
+30 DTAWAAEYTIYTTRTEAKCTDFTTYTEGFTLNTNSGAKFDMTANPVYVLTVEEDENVVLLYSGETGTRKVLSGYSTALNSSEGITITSTARTLADLTKFKTTEDALKKASGISNFGQDSNLPFVSGASYYFIGVSASKGGTGYGILIQVKKATIKDVDKKALN
-40 GWDGT
+40 AAINQVTGENAEKW
-45 TVSKPSQSEDGIYKI
+45 YKT
-60 SSAAELLW
+60 
-68 LANAVNSNKDAEA
+68 DDF
-81 AYSAQLLCDIDLE
+81 Y
-94 SHDIRIGSFS
+94 
-104 NPYKWTFDG
+104 
-113 NGKVIKN
+113 NGKETSEKGFW
-120 LKINDTT
+120 NDMLPYLE
-127 TTGGVGLFPQLSASA
+127 VAKKVA
-142 AVKNLGIVNAQVSS
+142 ADNT
-156 GKVLASALS
+156 
-165 GNCAGKI
+165 
-172 ESCFVKDSTVSAQAM
+172 KDEDAVVSA
-187 AGSLCG
+187 
-193 TLVTNAI
+193 TTN
-200 MTNCYAVNNNVSGMM
+200 
-215 SGGLVGN
+215 L
-222 NVGNLSNTY
+222 
-231 VADTILTTIMTGMI
+231 
-245 QGNGTG
+245 
-251 VPLNSFYAKKSG
+251 
-263 DNNEYKVAKGEEK
+263 E
-276 SIEWLK
+276 
-282 SDEAIQLLGQAFS
+282 
-295 KDSSQTNAGYPIL
+295 
-308 KLAGDIDKAS
+308 
-318 LLSVISDAEK
+318 
-328 IDSTKYHTSNDRWNG
+328 
-343 SKYSKNG
+343 
-350 FWADLQAVIEAAKA
+350 
-364 VYNNENVTQEQV
+364 
-376 DAAAKSLDRNDSNS
+376 
-390 ALSKAI
+390 KAI

-446 WTAYMQTRE
+446 WTAYTQAKE
-455 PAEAYLAKLFD
+455 PAAAYLTKLFD
-466 KDGNATAFNKAEAA
+466 KDGNATVFNKAEAA

-492 LADAIDPTQLVN
+492 LADAIDPAQLVN
-504 QEKYDTAYQ
+504 QEKYDDAYQ

-556 IAEYRIVGGTKP
+556 IVEYRIIGGTRA
-568 DYEMLKGFT
+568 DYDMLHSLYQ
-577 RNGYLT
+577 NGDWLT
-583 DLLVQSYNGLA
+583 NLLPESYNKLE
-594 SQGDITVTLQ
+594 SKGDITVTLQ

-610 AVYPAVRTSGTDA
+610 AAYPAVRTSGTDA

-628 SLTDGKTTVKDAFDK
+628 SLTDGNTTVKDAFDK
-643 AGIILDTGKKMTGIV
+643 TGIILDTGKKMTGIV
-658 PSVAW
+658 PSASW
-663 GATDSAETPY
+663 GMTDSAETPY

-681 FRGVYQTTNKLAQ
+681 FRGVYQTANQLSGI
-694 VYLKDGAKVRLNRI
+694 YLKNGAKVRLNRI

-792 KGEAGQPTRKT
+792 KEAAGQPTRKT

-811 SMEYVFA
+811 SMEYVFT

-825 AAHNVTPDKYYF
+825 AAHNVTSDKYYF

-889 FHDYDFPAGYYVGD
+889 FHDYDFAAGYYVGD

-929 TDYAALQNCAA
+929 TDYEALQNCAA

-945 EARIASLREQLS
+945 DARIASLREQLP

-999 LEATAKVDV
+999 LEATAKVDT
-1008 AKLPVRATVQ
+1008 AQLPVRATVQ
-1018 VKKAYN
+1018 VEKAYD
-1024 DSTLPKKNDNG
+1024 DSTLPKKNDGG

-1046 HLPPNPDGSEPEP
+1046 HLPPNPDGSEQEP
-1059 KWGFGDGTVS
+1059 KWGYGDGTVS

-1119 NGLIIMWHDGYFLAK
+1119 NGLIIMWHDGYFLAR
-1134 YQIPKDIADGS
+1134 YQIPKDIADSS

-1164 IAETPEQLAAA
+1164 IAETPEEIAAA
-1175 KTAALESLKAAY
+1175 KDAALASLETAYKAY
-1187 QAYDEANYT
+1187 NKNNYT
-1196 PDNWTALT
+1196 DGSNDVDGKPTVDHWSKLVK
-1204 AAYEKGKTDIEAAAT
+1204 AYEDG
-1219 SEAAADARKAAIAA
+1219 KAAIEQAATGANASIASITAARKEALAA
-1233 MATIAAKG
+1233 MAAVPVKNSTSKPETEPGAEDYNSGTI
-1241 GSENPSVTDYDSGK
+1241 
-1255 TVGKVYVSI
+1255 VGKVSVTI
-1264 ENNTYPGGNFTGTIA
+1264 ENTKYAGGAFTGTIA
-1279 GGWYDLGENDSMMT
+1279 SGQYDLGENDSMMT

-1319 YGITYLSSIEK
+1319 YSITYLSSIEK

-1341 RKSGWMGTLNDWF
+1341 SKSGWMGTLNDWF

-1462 ISVKSGDILYVG
+1462 ISVKSGDVLYVG

-1489 TKYTIKVVSGSD
+1489 TKYTIKVVSSSD

-1529 ARAAYNALDAKGKQK
+1529 ARAAYNALDAKGKQE

-1554 DAEAQIKFYSEIDDA
+1554 DAEAQVKFYTEIDDVKA
-1569 KTKLAVLP
+1569 KFAALKETSSESA
-1577 KLTNPTQAQAN
+1577 ARD
-1588 AYRSQIN
+1588 AYN
-1595 EATAAYKKLSAEQ
+1595 AYKKLSAEQ
-1608 QKYITKADVEN
+1608 QEYITIEDSN
-1619 YNALAKA
+1619 TYNELAKKYNLSSVA
-1626 LGVSTI
+1626 GF
-1632 VGADAAPESPV
+1632 AEMPESEV
-1643 ETTGKT
+1643 VTTGKAGT
-1649 GFATTTSPTEVKV
+1649 AVTTSPTTVKM
-1662 SGTTAAATVKAENQ
+1662 SGTTATVTVKADNQ
-1676 SEILKQ
+1676 KEILKQ
-1682 AAENKSAEIVLEVA
+1682 AKEKKSAQVVLVVA
-1696 ASDTKGAENVQMQLE
+1696 NSDAKGAEKLELNLEKSFLESLLKDTNAKLVVKTPLGQKTYERDELQKLVNETTGTTVKAEINKDNVDTAAE
-1711 TSFVKNISDKTNAS
+1711 EPTEENAAKFEKAKSIVKNM
-1725 LILDTENGRV
+1725 
-1735 SFDQE
+1735 
-1740 ALKAII
+1740 
-1746 SEAKGSTILIEIAKV
+1746 
-1761 TKPTEAQKKAAGTNG
+1761 
-1776 DIFRLL
+1776 
-1782 VKSGD
+1782 
-1787 KIISEFNKGKA
+1787 
-1798 TVRVEIPAKLA
+1798 KL
-1809 DKKVAAIYIAD
+1809 
-1820 DAKIEQLAGKVL
+1820 
-1832 TIGGKKFYEF
+1832 
-1842 TTPHF
+1842 
-1847 STFALVDA
+1847 
-1855 EELGLK
+1855 
-1861 VEEPQVDAKALT
+1861 
-1873 AKLTPVA
+1873 VA
-1880 RSAKTAKKNVK
+1880 RSSKTAKKNIKAVLKSDAKVK
-1891 VTTSLDKQDKAIIK
+1891 ASIK
-1905 ELKDAGYTVKYR
+1905 ELKDLGFTVKYR
-1917 FYRSTKKAAGY
+1917 FYRSTKKAASY
-1928 KAAVTKKT
+1928 KSTVTKKT
-1936 STYTNTSGKKGTKYY
+1936 ASYTNTSGKKGTKYF
-1951 YKVQVRVYDA
+1951 YKVQVRVYDE
-1961 NGKLAAKTA
+1961 NGKLVAKTA
-1970 LKQCKYASRIWTR
+1970 LKQCKYASRTWTKAK

>member
-1 MRKTKNKILTLMLA
+1 
-15 FIMVFT
+15 
-21 GMGIGSWGV
+21 
-30 DTAWADVAPN
+30 
-40 GWDGT
+40 
-45 TVSKPSQSEDGIYKI
+45 
-60 SSAAELLW
+60 
-68 LANAVNSNKDAEA
+68 
-81 AYSAQLLCDIDLE
+81 
-94 SHDIRIGSFS
+94 
-104 NPYKWTFDG
+104 
-113 NGKVIKN
+113 
-120 LKINDTT
+120 
-127 TTGGVGLFPQLSASA
+127 
-142 AVKNLGIVNAQVSS
+142 
-156 GKVLASALS
+156 
-165 GNCAGKI
+165 
-172 ESCFVKDSTVSAQAM
+172 
-187 AGSLCG
+187 
-193 TLVTNAI
+193 
-200 MTNCYAVNNNVSGMM
+200 M
-215 SGGLVGN
+215 S
-222 NVGNLSNTY
+222 
-231 VADTILTTIMTGMI
+231 
-245 QGNGTG
+245 
-251 VPLNSFYAKKSG
+251 
-263 DNNEYKVAKGEEK
+263 
-276 SIEWLK
+276 
-282 SDEAIQLLGQAFS
+282 
-295 KDSSQTNAGYPIL
+295 
-308 KLAGDIDKAS
+308 
-318 LLSVISDAEK
+318 
-328 IDSTKYHTSNDRWNG
+328 
-343 SKYSKNG
+343 
-350 FWADLQAVIEAAKA
+350 
-364 VYNNENVTQEQV
+364 
-376 DAAAKSLDRNDSNS
+376 
-390 ALSKAI
+390 
-396 KNLIPT
+396 
-402 SQLNATKLYEALR
+402 
-415 PLYWISIENQAT
+415 
-427 YEELGEHWKVTAD
+427 AD

-446 WTAYMQTRE
+446 WTAYTQAKE
-455 PAEAYLAKLFD
+455 PAAAYLAKLFHE
-466 KDGNATAFNKAEAA
+466 DGSANEKFNKPEN
-480 KGDQPGETEADK
+480 QEEADK
-492 LADAIDPTQLVN
+492 LAKAVDSTQLVKL
-504 QEKYDTAYQ
+504 EAY
-513 NWKKRE
+513 NSVYKTWKSHE
-519 AEANSLLVQYDPA
+519 AETASLLLQYDPA
-532 KLRKADYTEASWK
+532 KLTESDYTAASWQ
-545 TYTDTYHALKE
+545 TYTDTYQALKA

-583 DLLVQSYNGLA
+583 DLLVQSYNGLV

-610 AVYPAVRTSGTDA
+610 AAYPAVRTSGTDA

-628 SLTDGKTTVKDAFDK
+628 SLTDGNTTVKDAFDK

-658 PSVAW
+658 PSASW
-663 GATDSAETPY
+663 GMTDSAEKPY

-681 FRGVYQTTNKLAQ
+681 FRGVYQTTNQLSGI
-694 VYLKDGAKVRLNRI
+694 YLKNGAKVRLNRI

-763 LKDAY
+763 LKDAD

-792 KGEAGQPTRKT
+792 KEAAGQPTRKT

-858 LVYVS
+858 LVHVS

-916 EATTFKALMDSFE
+916 EATTFKALMDRFE

-945 EARIASLREQLS
+945 EARIASLREPLS

-968 GDKDFIKSVQN
+968 GDKDFIVRVQN

-999 LEATAKVDV
+999 LEATAKVDT

-1018 VKKAYN
+1018 VEKAYD
-1024 DSTLPKKNDNG
+1024 DSTLPRKNDNG

-1046 HLPPNPDGSEPEP
+1046 HLPPNPDGSEQEP

-1106 HLAEAQTLPSRDT
+1106 HLAEAQTLPSRDA
-1119 NGLIIMWHDGYFLAK
+1119 NGIIIMWHDGYFLAK

-1150 LKMVNKATYESLAG
+1150 LKMVDKATYESLAG
-1164 IAETPEQLAAA
+1164 ITETPEQLAAA

-1255 TVGKVYVSI
+1255 TVGKVSVTI
-1264 ENNTYPGGNFTGTIA
+1264 ENTKYAGGAFTGTIA
-1279 GGWYDLGENDSMMT
+1279 SGQYDLGENDSMMT

-1319 YGITYLSSIEK
+1319 YSITYLSSIEK

-1341 RKSGWMGTLNDWF
+1341 SKSGWMGTLNDWF

-1462 ISVKSGDILYVG
+1462 ISVKSGDVLYVG

-1507 MLKALKKITYANY
+1507 VLKALKKITYANY

-1529 ARAAYNALDAKGKQK
+1529 ARAAYNALDAKGKQE

-1569 KTKLAVLP
+1569 KAKLAALP

-1643 ETTGKT
+1643 ETTGKA
-1649 GFATTTSPTEVKV
+1649 GSAVTTSPTTVKM
-1662 SGTTAAATVKAENQ
+1662 SGTTASVTVKADNQ
-1676 SEILKQ
+1676 KEILKQ
-1682 AAENKSAEIVLEVA
+1682 AKEKKSAQVVLVVA
-1696 ASDTKGAENVQMQLE
+1696 NSDAKGAEKLELNLDKSFLESLLKDTSAKLVVKTPLGQKTYERDELQKLVNETTGTTVKAEINKDNVDAQTE
-1711 TSFVKNISDKTNAS
+1711 EPIEENA
-1725 LILDTENGRV
+1725 
-1735 SFDQE
+1735 
-1740 ALKAII
+1740 
-1746 SEAKGSTILIEIAKV
+1746 AKIAKA
-1761 TKPTEAQKKAAGTNG
+1761 KS
-1776 DIFRLL
+1776 I
-1782 VKSGD
+1782 VKD
-1787 KIISEFNKGKA
+1787 M
-1798 TVRVEIPAKLA
+1798 KL
-1809 DKKVAAIYIAD
+1809 
-1820 DAKIEQLAGKVL
+1820 
-1832 TIGGKKFYEF
+1832 
-1842 TTPHF
+1842 
-1847 STFALVDA
+1847 
-1855 EELGLK
+1855 
-1861 VEEPQVDAKALT
+1861 
-1873 AKLTPVA
+1873 VA
-1880 RSAKTAKKNVK
+1880 RSGKTAKKNIKAVLKSDAKVK
-1891 VTTSLDKQDKAIIK
+1891 ASIK
-1905 ELKDAGYTVKYR
+1905 ELKDLGFTVKYR
-1917 FYRSTKKAAGY
+1917 FYRSTKKAASY
-1928 KAAVTKKT
+1928 KSTVTKKT
-1936 STYTNTSGKKGTKYY
+1936 ATYMNTSGKKGTKYF
-1951 YKVQVRVYDA
+1951 YKVQVRVYDE
-1961 NGKLAAKTA
+1961 NGKLVAKTA
-1970 LKQCKYASRIWTR
+1970 LKQCKYASRTWTK

>member
-1 MRKTKNKILTLMLA
+1 MRQFLTLMLA
-15 FIMVFT
+15 FIMVIT

-30 DTAWADVAPN
+30 DTAWAATKHYYPTITYTDKNDNVTKITLTSNESIGEWSYGADN
-40 GWDGT
+40 KSDLFL
-45 TVSKPSQSEDGIYKI
+45 VSLPVNAEITSLTIENVDSSLQTWEITGKKTYLEIEEEYPRISAIR
-60 SSAAELLW
+60 SSAEFLVNDAFRMCEYDDDECNYGYLL
-68 LANAVNSNKDAEA
+68 KDFQIGTFTNEISIDNVEG
-81 AYSAQLLCDIDLE
+81 YIVYCFISGGIGRNDIATPGIIIQYPLGGGDE
-94 SHDIRIGSFS
+94 TIDNEIEEKVGEKIVSEPDKWYHENDKFNGRQFS
-104 NPYKWTFDG
+104 STGFWTDM
-113 NGKVIKN
+113 
-120 LKINDTT
+120 
-127 TTGGVGLFPQLSASA
+127 QA
-142 AVKNLGIVNAQVSS
+142 
-156 GKVLASALS
+156 ALS
-165 GNCAGKI
+165 TARGVLGN
-172 ESCFVKDSTVSAQAM
+172 SDST
-187 AGSLCG
+187 
-193 TLVTNAI
+193 
-200 MTNCYAVNNNVSGMM
+200 
-215 SGGLVGN
+215 
-222 NVGNLSNTY
+222 
-231 VADTILTTIMTGMI
+231 
-245 QGNGTG
+245 
-251 VPLNSFYAKKSG
+251 
-263 DNNEYKVAKGEEK
+263 EE
-276 SIEWLK
+276 
-282 SDEAIQLLGQAFS
+282 
-295 KDSSQTNAGYPIL
+295 
-308 KLAGDIDKAS
+308 DKAAA
-318 LLSVISDAEK
+318 ISKLKEK
-328 IDSTKYHTSNDRWNG
+328 I
-343 SKYSKNG
+343 
-350 FWADLQAVIEAAKA
+350 A
-364 VYNNENVTQEQV
+364 
-376 DAAAKSLDRNDSNS
+376 
-390 ALSKAI
+390 
-396 KNLIPT
+396 NLIPT

-415 PLYWISIENQAT
+415 PLYWAGSTDQLA
-427 YEELGEHWKVTAD
+427 YEGIASQQVSAD

-492 LADAIDPTQLVN
+492 LAKAVDSTQLVKLETYN
-504 QEKYDTAYQ
+504 DVYKT
-513 NWKKRE
+513 WKSHE
-519 AEANSLLVQYDPA
+519 AEAASLLVQYDPA
-532 KLRKADYTEASWK
+532 KLKEANYTEASWK

-568 DYEMLKGFT
+568 DYEMLKGFY

-583 DLLVQSYNGLA
+583 DLLVQSYNKLE
-594 SQGDITVTLQ
+594 SKGDITVTLQ

-610 AVYPAVRTSGTDA
+610 AAYPAVRTSGTDA
-623 YCGEV
+623 YRGEV
-628 SLTDGKTTVKDAFDK
+628 SLTDGNTTVKDAFDK

-658 PSVAW
+658 PSASW
-663 GATDSAETPY
+663 GMTDSAETPY

-681 FRGVYQTTNKLAQ
+681 FRGVYQTTNQLSGI
-694 VYLKDGAKVRLNRI
+694 YLKNGAKVRLNRI

-728 LPADASMYRDSVAV
+728 LSADASMYRDSAAV
-742 IRIDSMTSDL
+742 IRIDSITTDL

-768 GTDSGTQRSAEG
+768 GTDRGTQRSAEG
-780 ITLFVSETPGTT
+780 ITLFVSEKPGTT
-792 KGEAGQPTRKT
+792 KEAAGQPARKT

-818 EEGWYWV
+818 EKGWYWV

-889 FHDYDFPAGYYVGD
+889 FHDYDFAAGYYVGD

-929 TDYAALQNCAA
+929 TDYAALKNCAA

-945 EARIASLREQLS
+945 DARIASLREQLS

-999 LEATAKVDV
+999 LEATAKVDT

-1024 DSTLPKKNDNG
+1024 DSTLPKKNDYG

-1119 NGLIIMWHDGYFLAK
+1119 NGIIIMWHDGYFLAK
-1134 YQIPKDIADGS
+1134 YQIPKDIADDS

-1150 LKMVNKATYESLAG
+1150 LKMVDKATYESLAG
-1164 IAETPEQLAAA
+1164 ITETPEQLAAA

-1319 YGITYLSSIEK
+1319 YSITYLSSIEK

-1341 RKSGWMGTLNDWF
+1341 SKSGWMGTLNDWF

-1384 EDLGGTWNN
+1384 EDLGGTWYN

-1529 ARAAYNALDAKGKQK
+1529 ARAAYNALDAKGKQA

-1569 KTKLAVLP
+1569 KAKLAALP

-1649 GFATTTSPTEVKV
+1649 GSATTTSPTEVEV

-1682 AAENKSAEIVLEVA
+1682 AAENKSAEIVLKVA
-1696 ASDTKGAENVQMQLE
+1696 ASDTKGADSVQLSLDV
-1711 TSFVKNISDKTNAS
+1711 TFVKNVADKTNAD
-1725 LILDTENGRV
+1725 LTVNTENGKV
-1735 SFDQE
+1735 TLDQE
-1740 ALKAII
+1740 TIKTVLA
-1746 SEAKGSTILIEIAKV
+1746 EAKGSTILIEIAKV

-1776 DIFRLL
+1776 DIFRLV

-1798 TVRVEIPAKLA
+1798 RVRVEIPAKLT
-1809 DKKVAAIYIAD
+1809 DKKVAAIHIAD

-1832 TIGGKKFYEF
+1832 TIGGKKYYEF

-1847 STFALVDA
+1847 SAFALVDA
-1855 EELGLK
+1855 DELGLE

-1873 AKLTPVA
+1873 AKLTPIA

-1891 VTTSLDKQDKAIIK
+1891 VTVSLDKQDKAIIK
-1905 ELKDAGYTVKYR
+1905 ELKGAGYTVKYR

-1936 STYTNTSGKKGTKYY
+1936 ASYTNTSGKKGTKYF
-1951 YKVQVRVYDA
+1951 YKVQVRVYDE
-1961 NGKLAAKTA
+1961 NGKLTAKTA
-1970 LKQCKYASRIWTR
+1970 LKQCKYASRTWAK